1 MKLGAREIAFL
12 VVLAAVPVA
21 AYTPTTRSRSDGGR
35 ARSYASGWSV

>member
-21 AYTPTTRSRSDGGR
+21 AWFFVFQPRNHDIE
-35 ARSYASGWSV
+35 